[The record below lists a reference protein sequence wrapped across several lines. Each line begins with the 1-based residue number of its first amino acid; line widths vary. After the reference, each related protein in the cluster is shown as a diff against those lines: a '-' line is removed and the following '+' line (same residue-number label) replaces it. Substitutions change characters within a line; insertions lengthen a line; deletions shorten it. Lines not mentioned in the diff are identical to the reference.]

1 MKTTFRRSA
10 LASALALALSQA
22 YAAPVDL
29 RSAVP
34 AQRPDIDTI
43 AVAATM
49 PDLLIL
55 RAGAY
60 DPATQRLDL
69 GLSAAADVVSSRYAI
84 VQFHVDSV
92 ETGRAQLQKQGVAF
106 VGYVPNN
113 AYIVRLNGTNLDALK
128 RSTGVRAAE
137 AYAAGHKID
146 PRLWTDVRAQL
157 VQQEPEDAP
166 DSHILLDIVNVRG
179 FQGESSAQIEAALRK
194 LVPDVRITARSQR
207 ADAMPYVHAGV
218 ARGQLDALLRAA
230 SALGLVA
237 AGGLVYGVVLLACG
251 LRPRPRSARSRTTSP
266 RPAREMAPSVAQHR
280 CSTTT
285 SWAVARSWPWPI
297 PARRRGWPI
306 LPPWTRAQVR

>member
-113 AYIVRLNGTNLDALK
+113 AYIVRLNGTKD
-128 RSTGVRAAE
+128 
-137 AYAAGHKID
+137 
-146 PRLWTDVRAQL
+146 
-157 VQQEPEDAP
+157 
-166 DSHILLDIVNVRG
+166 
-179 FQGESSAQIEAALRK
+179 RK
-194 LVPDVRITARSQR
+194 S
-207 ADAMPYVHAGV
+207 
-218 ARGQLDALLRAA
+218 
-230 SALGLVA
+230 
-237 AGGLVYGVVLLACG
+237 VV
-251 LRPRPRSARSRTTSP
+251 
-266 RPAREMAPSVAQHR
+266 
-280 CSTTT
+280 
-285 SWAVARSWPWPI
+285 
-297 PARRRGWPI
+297 
-306 LPPWTRAQVR
+306 

>member
-179 FQGESSAQIEAALRK
+179 FQGES
-194 LVPDVRITARSQR
+194 
-207 ADAMPYVHAGV
+207 
-218 ARGQLDALLRAA
+218 
-230 SALGLVA
+230 
-237 AGGLVYGVVLLACG
+237 
-251 LRPRPRSARSRTTSP
+251 RP
-266 RPAREMAPSVAQHR
+266 EE
-280 CSTTT
+280 ST
-285 SWAVARSWPWPI
+285 
-297 PARRRGWPI
+297 
-306 LPPWTRAQVR
+306 